1 MATKKELSGKKSQL
15 ASTVSHLAIQE
26 IREDAVVLKD
36 GTLRAVLLCSSVN
49 FVLKSEQEQEAII
62 QGYVQFLNSL
72 EFPLQIVIQSRRLNI
87 DGYLDKLGGL
97 LKQQTN
103 ELLRV
108 QMTDYI
114 GYIKELIGLGDIMT
128 KRFYV
133 VVPYNPGADKS
144 RGFWQRL
151 VAIFSAAKSIQ
162 LSRERFV
169 HYLESLEQRVYSVSG
184 GLSSLGLK
192 SVRLDTQGLV
202 ELYYTSYN
210 PELSQQQKLVNMDKL
225 EVEAE

>member
-1 MATKKELSGKKSQL
+1 M
-15 ASTVSHLAIQE
+15 
-26 IREDAVVLKD
+26 KD

-72 EFPLQIVIQSRRLNI
+72 EFPLQIVIQSRQLNI
-87 DGYLDKLGGL
+87 DGYLEKLSGL

-108 QMTDYI
+108 QMSDYI
-114 GYIKELIGLGDIMT
+114 SYIKELVGLGDIMT

-151 VAIFSAAKSIQ
+151 TAIFSAAKAIQ
-162 LSRERFV
+162 LSREKFTR
-169 HYLESLEQRVYSVSG
+169 YLEALEQRVYAVTG

-210 PELSQQQKLVNMDKL
+210 PELSQQQKLVSADKL
-225 EVEAE
+225 ELDNS